1 MSRYRTIIR
10 WVFAVAFMAGGV
22 VHLVMGRTAPES
34 YGAFGHTAAWG
45 VLSELWSAFVI
56 PNIAWL
62 TLIFAALEIMA
73 GFGLLLGG
81 RWTRLAVIGI
91 LAFFAFLLVLGYGWP
106 TAGALDDFAKN
117 RAGTLLMAAL
127 LILILAERTPHPL
140 IGRPQLTL
148 GRRDTSRG

>member
-1 MSRYRTIIR
+1 MPSATPRP
-10 WVFAVAFMAGGV
+10 G
-22 VHLVMGRTAPES
+22 
-34 YGAFGHTAAWG
+34 G

-106 TAGALDDFAKN
+106 MAGALDDFAKN